1 MKNNNPYI
9 IGLFAAAAFIAMMVI
24 FTRMGVM
31 VLVPV
36 LFGALPIYI
45 AALGWG
51 TIAGVVATVIVAIVT
66 AVTSGAAGGLM
77 IAMIIAAPAA
87 LAGHQA
93 NLAQQLSEDDE
104 DLAWY
109 PLSRILFWI
118 TILVAAA
125 VLVFGLMMDFN
136 PDKLGAQLAEQLK
149 TMLPTS
155 DNGPSLS
162 QDELSLIMTQNLKI
176 LPFMLPSLW
185 IGIHMMNLVL
195 GMRITRK
202 LGVLARPHEN
212 VAAELNMPQFA
223 LGLMVVTL
231 VGMGVTSAPISYV
244 FAVMSGALVMAFSIV
259 GLANFH
265 LSIANW
271 SARTPL
277 LVLTYGVIAIL
288 FFPVYLFSI
297 AGVLRASR
305 IPKKQDYE
313 N

>member
-24 FTRMGVM
+24 FTRMGVL

-36 LFGALPIYI
+36 LFGSLPIYI

-51 TIAGVVATVIVAIVT
+51 TVAGIVATVTIVIAT
-66 AVTSGAAGGLM
+66 TMTSGAAGGLM

-93 NLAQQLSEDDE
+93 NLAQRLSDDPD

-118 TILVAAA
+118 AILIAAA
-125 VLVFGLMMDFN
+125 VLIFGLMLDFDPN
-136 PDKLGAQLAEQLK
+136 KLGPQLAQQLK
-149 TMLPTS
+149 AMIPS
-155 DNGPSLS
+155 GGNGPALS
-162 QDELSLIMTQNLKI
+162 QNDLNLIMTQNLKI
-176 LPFMLPSLW
+176 LPFILPSLW

-195 GMRITRK
+195 GLRITRAM
-202 LGVLARPHEN
+202 GVLARPLEN
-212 VAAELNMPQFA
+212 IAAELNMPQFA

-265 LSIANW
+265 QSIANW
-271 SARTPL
+271 PARTPL
-277 LVLTYGVIAIL
+277 LILTYGVIAIV